1 MTLHRFTFRA
11 MAAENEVQVHSD
23 DAAFA
28 ESAATRAIQE
38 VLRIEEKYSRYLDA
52 SVVSRINSGAGGAP
66 VAIDAETHGLLM
78 FADACYSQ
86 SDGLFDATSGV
97 LRRAWRFDGDRVPGP
112 EELDALVTLVG
123 WERVDL
129 APGSVRLPLPGMELD
144 FGGFGKE
151 YAVDRA
157 ILALRDVGI
166 TSAFVNLAGDLA
178 ILGPQP
184 GRMPWRVGI
193 QHPRRKDALLATL
206 PVTSGAIATSGD
218 YERFIEV
225 DGVRH
230 CHVLDPRT
238 GRSARGF
245 QSVTVHAPSCL
256 VAGSAATIAMLKGA
270 REGLEW
276 LRTLGL
282 AHLCVLEDGTV
293 VDGFAADGRLRSDA
307 SANLGN
313 AD

>member
-1 MTLHRFTFRA
+1 MALHRFTFRA
-11 MAAENEVQVHSD
+11 MAAVNEVQVHSE

-28 ESAATRAIQE
+28 STAAERAIGE
-38 VLRIEEKYSRYLDA
+38 VLRIEEKYSRYRDD
-52 SVVSRINSGAGGAP
+52 SVVSRINAAAGAAP
-66 VAIDAETHGLLM
+66 VAIDTETQALLA
-78 FADACYSQ
+78 FADACFRQ
-86 SDGLFDATSGV
+86 SAGLFDATSGV
-97 LRRAWRFDGDRVPGP
+97 LRRAWRFDGDRVPSDA
-112 EELDALVTLVG
+112 ELAAVVALVG
-123 WERVDL
+123 WERVEFGD
-129 APGSVRLPLPGMELD
+129 GCVRLPRAGMELD

-157 ILALRDVGI
+157 ALMLKEAGAE
-166 TSAFVNLAGDLA
+166 SALVNLAGDLA

-184 GRMPWRVGI
+184 GDAPWRVGI
-193 QHPRRKDALLATL
+193 KHPRRADALLASL

-256 VAGSAATIAMLKGA
+256 VAGSASTIAMLKGA
-270 REGLEW
+270 RDGLDW
-276 LRTLGL
+276 LRELGL
-282 AHLCVLEDGTV
+282 KHLCVLDNGEV
-293 VDGFAADGRLRSDA
+293 IDGFDEGA
-307 SANLGN
+307 
-313 AD
+313 